1 MLDRITETFGAQG
14 PRRTLR
20 DRFGMAAKKKEIVR

>member
-14 PRRTLR
+14 KRQSLR
-20 DRFGMAAKKKEIVR
+20 DKLGLAPKDNGS